1 MVEPGLE
8 MADRKTRKL
17 LVLVLAGLFFM
28 VGCSG
33 VLYERPSADGGVQRL
48 RLDSTEGWSEFDTT
62 PRYRSQKSKD
72 QDGYGIMMK
81 NEATF

>member
-1 MVEPGLE
+1 MWLALGVALLWLAVGCAEPGV
-8 MADRKTRKL
+8 L
-17 LVLVLAGLFFM
+17 LQKQR
-28 VGCSG
+28 
-33 VLYERPSADGGVQRL
+33 EDGGVQRL
-48 RLDSTEGWSEFDTT
+48 RLDSAEGWSEFDTT